1 MLWESVC
8 LFVVTCAVLSAAM
21 LKAVADEYRVGV
33 GPKRVRF
40 VAAKQ
45 RMGHAF

>member
-8 LFVVTCAVLSAAM
+8 LFVVACTVLSAAM
-21 LKAVADEYRVGV
+21 LKAVSDEYRAGV
-33 GPKRVRF
+33 SPKRVRF

-45 RMGHAF
+45 KTG